1 LAACGSSGHV
11 HPEAPRRQC
20 GRSLAQQASVS
31 DSAKR
36 VLGILIDRLT
46 LILALTLMVCA
57 TANAHDIPASAT
69 LQGWVHPQAE
79 SIDMVVRIPL
89 RALRDVDYPQR
100 GPGYLDMPKAR
111 SAVEEGVLRWL
122 PQAFELRID
131 GKAVAPPSLQGWR
144 ASLESE
150 RPYASWQSAYAHVSS
165 AALPDDMQVPWD
177 QVMIDA
183 LLRWPVSGP
192 VQTLS
197 IDPKIDRFGLKV
209 QMSLQALLPDGR
221 TRAWS
226 LHGNEG
232 PVPLDAGL
240 VDVIARFVSLGV
252 LHVFGGMDHLLFV
265 ICLVIPIRRL
275 STMAGL
281 ITAFTVGH
289 SLTLVAAAL
298 GATPDMPWFAPAVE
312 TAIAGSI
319 VWLAIANMLSTGEP
333 RHRWIT
339 AGLFGLIHGL
349 GFALALGDGLQFAGD
364 RLVSGLLAFNLGVEI
379 GQLAVLLVVLPLLMA
394 ARHLGLPQRALNIV
408 LSAFIAH
415 AAWHWLTERSETLW
429 RALGG

>member
-1 LAACGSSGHV
+1 LAACGSFGHV
-11 HPEAPRRQC
+11 HAGTSSRQC
-20 GRSLAQQASVS
+20 ARPLARQASVS
-31 DSAKR
+31 DSVKR
-36 VLGILIDRLT
+36 ILRL
-46 LILALTLMVCA
+46 LIGRLALLLALTPLVCA
-57 TANAHDIPASAT
+57 TTHAHDIPASAT
-69 LQGWVHPQAE
+69 LQGWVHPEAQ
-79 SIDMVVRIPL
+79 SIDLVVRIPL
-89 RALRDVDYPQR
+89 RALRDVAYPQR
-100 GPGYLDMPKAR
+100 GPGYLDMPR
-111 SAVEEGVLRWL
+111 SSSAIEEGVLRWL

-131 GKAVAPPSLQGWR
+131 GQAVAPPSLQGWR

-150 RPYASWQSAYAHVSS
+150 RPYASWHSAYAHVTSP
-165 AALPDDMQVPWD
+165 ALPDDMQVPWD
-177 QVMIDA
+177 QVMIDV
-183 LLRWPVSGP
+183 LLRWPVSAP

-240 VDVIARFVSLGV
+240 VDVMARFVSLGV

-339 AGLFGLIHGL
+339 AGLFGLVHGL

-379 GQLAVLLVVLPLLMA
+379 GQLAVLVVVLPLLTA
-394 ARHLGLPQRALNIV
+394 ARHLGLPQRALTIV

-429 RALGG
+429 RALGA